1 MTYEE
6 MKSKACVASSRS
18 TVSYTHL
25 FVLSALSK
33 LGWAQVPPEGLI
45 YPLP

>member
-1 MTYEE
+1 MNIL
-6 MKSKACVASSRS
+6 SVHR
-18 TVSYTHL
+18 